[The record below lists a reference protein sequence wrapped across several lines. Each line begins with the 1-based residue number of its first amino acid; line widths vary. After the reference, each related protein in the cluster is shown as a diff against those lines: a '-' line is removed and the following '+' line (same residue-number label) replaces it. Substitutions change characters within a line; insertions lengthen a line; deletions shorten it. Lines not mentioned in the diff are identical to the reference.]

1 MFDARSYLGDG
12 SPLTDVLP
20 GFRPRAEQLALADAV
35 AACFAG
41 DGHLIAEAGTGVG
54 KSLAYLVPA
63 ALAGRRVVVS
73 TYTRT
78 LQEQLRAGDVALA
91 RAATGMPLVAA
102 VVKGRFNYLCRAQLE
117 NAPGR
122 IDLWDADGFQRL
134 EPWIA
139 TTRSGDR
146 EELDHVPSPT
156 LWRELAVGPD
166 RCRGRRCGFVDRC
179 FAERARGAAMEAD
192 VVLVNH
198 ALYMADLGLRAA
210 SNGGIGILP
219 DHDLVV
225 FDEAHMLADVAAE
238 WLGVRLSLLG
248 LARFGRDVARSADAA
263 RIEVPEAELRS
274 LQLHAERLFG
284 ALPAGTRVRLREPHV
299 RALPRDAAEG
309 MRQALSDIATTL
321 RGAGD
326 EADALARFADQQDA
340 AIEAALDPDHDA
352 TVVWSER
359 RERGDVE
366 LRTAPIDV
374 APQLE
379 RLLFDEVEG
388 AVLTSATL
396 ALADGFAHIR
406 RTLGLRSARELRLGS
421 PFDLPGRVRLLV
433 PGAGHD
439 RGGPDGA
446 PAVAVAADIE
456 ELLRA
461 SDGRALVLFSSYRQM
476 EAVHSMLAGRLPWR
490 VLRQGEAPRD
500 RLLEAFRADV
510 HSVLLATASFWQ
522 GVDIPGESLS
532 LVIIDKVPF
541 APPDEPMIS
550 AKSELA
556 ERDGRSG
563 FEAVQLPRAAMLLKQ
578 GFGRLL
584 RNEEDA
590 GVVAVLDRR
599 VVTRR
604 YGAYLLGAL
613 PDVPRISTAAE
624 MRDFLAGV
632 RALSAE
638 TG

>member
-1 MFDARSYLGDG
+1 MFDARRYLGDG
-12 SPLTDVLP
+12 SPLTGVLQ
-20 GFRPRAEQLALADAV
+20 GFRPRAEQLAMADAV

-73 TYTRT
+73 TYTKT
-78 LQEQLRAGDVALA
+78 LQEQLRANDVALA

-102 VVKGRFNYLCRAQLE
+102 VVKGRYNYLCRAQLE
-117 NAPGR
+117 TAASR
-122 IDLWDADGFQRL
+122 IDLWDVDGFHRV
-134 EPWIA
+134 EPWIGR
-139 TTRSGDR
+139 TRTGDR

-156 LWRELAVGPD
+156 LWRELAVGPE
-166 RCRGRRCGFVDRC
+166 RCRGRRCPHLDGC
-179 FAERARGAAMEAD
+179 FAERARAAAMEAD

-210 SNGGIGILP
+210 SNGSIGILP
-219 DHDLVV
+219 EHDLVV

-248 LARFGRDVARSADAA
+248 LARFARDVARAADTA
-263 RIEVPEAELRS
+263 RIEVPERELHS
-274 LQLHAERLFG
+274 LVLHAERLFG
-284 ALPAGTRVRLREPHV
+284 ALPPGGRVRLREPHV
-299 RALPRDAAEG
+299 RALPVDAADG
-309 MRQALSDIATTL
+309 MRQALSDIATVL
-321 RGAGD
+321 RGVGD
-326 EADALARFADQQDA
+326 EAEALARFADQQDA
-340 AIEAALDPDHDA
+340 ALEAALDPDHEA

-359 RERGDVE
+359 RDRGDVE

-379 RLLFDEVEG
+379 QLLFDEVEG

-396 ALADGFAHIR
+396 ALADGFAHVK
-406 RTLGLRSARELRLGS
+406 RTLGVRSARELRLGS
-421 PFDLPGRVRLLV
+421 PFDLPRKARLLI
-433 PGAGHD
+433 PDSGHD

-456 ELLRA
+456 ELILA
-461 SDGRALVLFSSYRQM
+461 SEGRALVLFASYRQL
-476 EAVHSMLAGRLPWR
+476 EAVHSMLVGRLPYP
-490 VLRQGEAPRD
+490 VLRQGEAPRE
-500 RLLEAFRADV
+500 RLLEAFRSDID
-510 HSVLLATASFWQ
+510 SVLMATASFWQ
-522 GVDIPGESLS
+522 GVDVPGEALT

-550 AKSELA
+550 ARVEAA

-563 FEAVQLPRAAMLLKQ
+563 FETVQLPRAAMLLKQ

-584 RNEEDA
+584 RTEDDH

-599 VVTRR
+599 IVTRR

-613 PDVPRISTAAE
+613 PDVPRITTAGE
-624 MRDFLAGV
+624 IREFLAASRV
-632 RALSAE
+632 RDRIN
-638 TG
+638 